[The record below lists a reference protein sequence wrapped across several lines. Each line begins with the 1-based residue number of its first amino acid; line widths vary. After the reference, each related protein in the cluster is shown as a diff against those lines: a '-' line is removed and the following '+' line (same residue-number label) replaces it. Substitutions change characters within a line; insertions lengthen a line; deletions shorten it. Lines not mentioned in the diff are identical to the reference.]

1 MTYRQSFWNFS
12 PDDERSAVADY
23 GAYFMGSIVLTSG
36 RENAIIDG
44 QQRFSSLTLLLM
56 YLNNRLRSNGQSYN
70 TIEQMIF
77 SESFGTKS
85 YNINVE
91 ERRECM
97 DAIFHDKDFDTTN
110 CGESVKNLYER
121 YTDIESRE
129 KGLPPSEGA
138 SWG

>member
-1 MTYRQSFWNFS
+1 MKKIEGS
-12 PDDERSAVADY
+12 PQT
-23 GAYFMGSIVLTSG
+23 LK
-36 RENAIIDG
+36 
-44 QQRFSSLTLLLM
+44 QLSSLTLLLM

-110 CGESVKNLYER
+110 
-121 YTDIESRE
+121 
-129 KGLPPSEGA
+129 
-138 SWG
+138 